1 VNRQEACVEQETSGK
16 KEVRDNGVTSAAAEA
31 FCSNCRRVWL
41 SSLSGPRAAFGFKS
55 LMHLSYY
62 LMIAALTLVGFEVI
76 YALCQLAAF
85 VL

>member
-1 VNRQEACVEQETSGK
+1 MAS
-16 KEVRDNGVTSAAAEA
+16 TSAAAEA
-31 FCSNCRRVWL
+31 FCFQSAEECADISFFQRLGVWL
-41 SSLSGPRAAFGFKS
+41 RFRAVREPHFGFKS
-55 LMHLSYY
+55 LMHFSYY